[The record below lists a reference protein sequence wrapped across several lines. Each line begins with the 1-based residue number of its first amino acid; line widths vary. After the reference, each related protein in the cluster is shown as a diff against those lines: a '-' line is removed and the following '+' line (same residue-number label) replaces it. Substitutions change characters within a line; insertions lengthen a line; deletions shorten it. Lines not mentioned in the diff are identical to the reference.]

1 MAPPVTIATFPA
13 SPGNGADCRTGLR
26 IGEGGYANRGGR
38 CSVSAGYVVRRVLLF
53 FVVVWAATTFIF
65 FLPKMAPGRN
75 PIVERIGMMVAT
87 GGINSAG
94 MKDMVDAY
102 EKKFGLD
109 KPLWQQYLTYLSDL
123 SHGDMGYSLMLYPTK
138 VIDII
143 LVSIPWTIGLLTVS
157 TFLAFTLGTVLGG
170 LLAWPRAPRSL
181 QYLLPPL
188 FMFSVVPY
196 YLFGLILVYLLAF
209 QLRIFPM
216 SGSSNYGVVTSFSF
230 AFAADVVYHSILPAL
245 SIVLASVGFW
255 ALGMRAMMVSIAGED
270 YMLFAD
276 AKGLKSTRIFLRY
289 AMRNALLPQT
299 TTLALSLGTI
309 LSGALLVEIVFNYAG
324 MGAVLFR
331 AVSGFDYF
339 TIYGVVF
346 FIIVGVALAT
356 LALDL
361 VYPLLDPRIRYNRS

>member
-1 MAPPVTIATFPA
+1 
-13 SPGNGADCRTGLR
+13 L
-26 IGEGGYANRGGR
+26 
-38 CSVSAGYVVRRVLLF
+38 SAAYVVRRVLLF

-75 PIVERIGMMVAT
+75 PVVERIGMMMAT
-87 GGINSAG
+87 GGVNTGNIQA
-94 MKDMVDAY
+94 MVDAY

-109 KPLWQQYLTYLSDL
+109 KPLWQQYFTYLGDL
-123 SHGDMGYSLMLYPTK
+123 SHLDFGYSLMLYPTK
-138 VIDII
+138 VTDVI
-143 LVSIPWTIGLLTVS
+143 LISMPWTIGLLAVS
-157 TFLAFTLGTVLGG
+157 TVIAFSLGTVLGG
-170 LLAWPRAPRSL
+170 LLAWPRAPQAI

-209 QLRIFPM
+209 QFRVFPM
-216 SGSSNYGVVTSFSF
+216 SGNSQYGVVPSFSLG
-230 AFAADVVYHSILPAL
+230 FAADVVYHSILPSL
-245 SIVLASVGFW
+245 SIILASLGFW

-270 YMLFAD
+270 YMLYAD
-276 AKGLKSTRIFLRY
+276 AKGLKSKRIFLGY

-309 LSGALLVEIVFNYAG
+309 LSGALLVEVVFNYAG

-331 AVSGFDYF
+331 AVSSFDYF

-346 FIIVGVALAT
+346 FIIVGVAFAT
-356 LALDL
+356 LVLDL
-361 VYPLLDPRIRYNRS
+361 VYPLLDPRIRYHKG

>member
-1 MAPPVTIATFPA
+1 M
-13 SPGNGADCRTGLR
+13 
-26 IGEGGYANRGGR
+26 
-38 CSVSAGYVVRRVLLF
+38 SAGYVVRRVLLF

-65 FLPKMAPGRN
+65 FLPKLAPGRN

-87 GGINSAG
+87 GGVNSAG
-94 MKDMVDAY
+94 MKAMVDAY
-102 EKKFGLD
+102 EAKFGLD
-109 KPLWQQYLTYLSDL
+109 KPLWQQYLTYLGDL
-123 SHGDMGYSLMLYPTK
+123 SHGDLGYSLMLYPTK
-138 VIDII
+138 VLDII

-157 TFLAFTLGTVLGG
+157 TFLAFTLGTLLGG

-181 QYLLPPL
+181 QFFLPPL

-216 SGSSNYGVVTSFSF
+216 SGSSNYGTTTSFSI

>member
-1 MAPPVTIATFPA
+1 
-13 SPGNGADCRTGLR
+13 
-26 IGEGGYANRGGR
+26 
-38 CSVSAGYVVRRVLLF
+38 LF

-65 FLPKMAPGRN
+65 FLPKLAPGRN

-87 GGINSAG
+87 GGVNSAG
-94 MKDMVDAY
+94 MQSMVDAY
-102 EKKFGLD
+102 EAKFGLN
-109 KPLWQQYLTYLSDL
+109 KPLWQQYLTYLGDL
-123 SHGDMGYSLMLYPTK
+123 SHGDFGYSLMLYPTK
-138 VIDII
+138 VVDII
-143 LVSIPWTIGLLTVS
+143 LVSMPWTIGLLTVS
-157 TFLAFTLGTVLGG
+157 TVIAFSLGTVLGG
-170 LLAWPRAPRSL
+170 LLAWPRAPQAI

-209 QLRIFPM
+209 QFRVFPM
-216 SGSSNYGVVTSFSF
+216 SGNSQYGVVASFSPGF
-230 AFAADVVYHSILPAL
+230 AEDVVYHSILPAL
-245 SIVLASVGFW
+245 SIILASLGFW
-255 ALGMRAMMVSIAGED
+255 ALGMRAMMVSISGED

-276 AKGLKSTRIFLRY
+276 AKGLNARRIFLRY

-309 LSGALLVEIVFNYAG
+309 LSGALLVEVVFSYAG

-346 FIIVGVALAT
+346 FIIVGVAFAT
-356 LALDL
+356 LVLDL
-361 VYPLLDPRIRYNRS
+361 VYPLLDPRIRYSKR